1 MRTPA
6 TQQAI
11 GRDAGPTGVGG
22 LGVAGG
28 QALTDEVDE
37 CVVLQELV
45 DGVEQIVFE
54 QGGLLGQGEEEEP
67 GLVLGGGD
75 HDVLDYIE

>member
-1 MRTPA
+1 M
-6 TQQAI
+6 
-11 GRDAGPTGVGG
+11 
-22 LGVAGG
+22 AGG
-28 QALTDEVDE
+28 QALTDEVDQYL
-37 CVVLQELV
+37 VLQEVV

-67 GLVLGGGD
+67 GLMLGGGD

>member
-1 MRTPA
+1 M
-6 TQQAI
+6 
-11 GRDAGPTGVGG
+11 
-22 LGVAGG
+22 AGG

-75 HDVLDYIE
+75 HYVLDYIE